1 MGSPDHLAGGTI
13 GASFLPAMPTTSP
26 TPQDQ
31 PLINA
36 CPSCGQHID
45 VSELEPYSKILCGGC
60 QDTIRVRTGFHH
72 FMIREQIGIGGMSRV
87 FRATDT
93 ALKRD
98 VALKILNRHCS
109 NDARRVE
116 QFEREA
122 RITAA
127 ISHPNVV
134 KVYSAG
140 WDQGYFYIAM
150 ELVRGGSLEEKI
162 RSEKSLS
169 EARVLAIAVET
180 ARGLKA
186 AQQAGLIHR
195 DIKPGNI
202 LFADDGTA
210 KIVDFG
216 LALMIQSTPQADKEL
231 WATPFYVPP
240 EKLEGGVEDHRSDL
254 YSLGASLFHA
264 ALGRPP
270 CSTDTNSLVELR
282 ALKSIT
288 VKLTNQEATQVSPEL
303 KALLERTLR
312 KNPADRYAT
321 YDEFIKHSEYALQHP
336 GKSLP
341 RLARRDSRA
350 GMIAAS
356 VIGALIMG
364 GGLTLWLKKPEPKSS
379 DGGLQIVSDPTASGD
394 QSISAQYSKARD
406 AMFRGELPEAR
417 ESFLNLAKLAPQP
430 TSHWS
435 TFNAGLCALLEGDET
450 RSREIFSQLSSYGS
464 DPLSKFFG
472 EMRTLCGGTA
482 PVQAEQLV
490 WVQPD
495 SYSTMAWRA
504 LGLKNWQMGEWR
516 GAKSL
521 MEKFANSKPAPTA
534 SWVGNYHGLI
544 SPHLE
549 DLHQLQDWP
558 DMSLGGVTGAQA
570 TARLKSA
577 KLAVGK
583 LRLSSPVKAACEQEI
598 AQYSKG
604 LEPLLEREK
613 SAEELAMKEL
623 LAKETQQMQDL
634 LREAAADAKTLKF
647 PAAITRLHG
656 LQVKSESLKAQL
668 QDELSL
674 WRDAE
679 DFVQQMIKDF
689 ASTSQ
694 EIELARFDSP
704 PQRGRVLS
712 ASRDGIHFQVSGVSG
727 DALIAWSQIQPLQL
741 IRMAE
746 APLEDERIT
755 DSDEYYHRRQMIVAF
770 ALKAN
775 LQNYGSLRGDELAR
789 ENRNFSKLWERMQS
803 HLQGVPR

>member
-1 MGSPDHLAGGTI
+1 
-13 GASFLPAMPTTSP
+13 MPTTSP
-26 TPQDQ
+26 TPSDQ
-31 PLINA
+31 PLVNA

-45 VSELEPYSKILCGGC
+45 VTALEPYSKIICSGC

-162 RSEKSLS
+162 RAEKLLS

-216 LALMIQSTPQADKEL
+216 LALMIQSGPAADKEL

-264 ALGRPP
+264 VLGRPP

-288 VKLTNQEATQVSPEL
+288 VKLTNQEATRVSPEL

-312 KNPADRYAT
+312 KNPKDRHAT
-321 YDEFIKHSEYALQHP
+321 YDEFIKHADYALQHP

-341 RLARRDSRA
+341 RPVARGSRQKL
-350 GMIAAS
+350 IAAS
-356 VIGALIMG
+356 VIGTLILG
-364 GGLTLWLKKPEPKSS
+364 GSLGLWLRKPHPKSS
-379 DGGLQIVSDPTASGD
+379 DGGLEIASDPTASGD
-394 QSISAQYSKARD
+394 QSISAQFSKARD

-417 ESFLNLAKLAPQP
+417 EAFLGLAKLAPQP

-435 TFNAGLCALLEGDET
+435 TFNAGLCALLEGDESK
-450 RSREIFSQLSSYGS
+450 SREIFSKLTSYGD
-464 DPLSKFFG
+464 DPLAKFFS
-472 EMRTLCGGTA
+472 EMGRLCGGTA
-482 PVQAEQLV
+482 PVQAEQV
-490 WVQPD
+490 AWVQPD
-495 SYSTMAWRA
+495 SYATMAWLA
-504 LGLKNWQMGEWR
+504 LGLKDWQMGEWR

-521 MEKFANSKPAPTA
+521 MEKFFTSKPAPTA
-534 SWVGNYHGLI
+534 SWVSNYHGLI
-544 SPHLE
+544 APHLD

-558 DMSLGGVTGAQA
+558 NMSLDGVTGAQA
-570 TARLKSA
+570 AARLKIA
-577 KLAVGK
+577 ELALGR
-583 LRLSSPVKAACEQEI
+583 LRLASSVKKACELEI
-598 AQYSKG
+598 AQFSKE
-604 LEPLLEREK
+604 LEPLLEREQ
-613 SAEELAMKEL
+613 AAGELAMKEL
-623 LAKETQQMQDL
+623 LAKENQQLQAVL
-634 LREAAADAKTLKF
+634 QEAATDAKTFNF
-647 PAAITRLHG
+647 PAAIARLEG
-656 LQVKSESLKAQL
+656 IQLKSESLKAQL
-668 QDELSL
+668 QDEISL
-674 WRDAE
+674 WHDAE
-679 DFVQQMIKDF
+679 DFIQQMVRDF
-689 ASTSQ
+689 ASVSQ
-694 EIELARFDSP
+694 EMELTRLDSP

-712 ASRDGIHFQVSGVSG
+712 ASRDGIHFQVSGVTG

-746 APLEDERIT
+746 TPLEDERIT
-755 DSDEYYHRRQMIVAF
+755 DSDDYYRRRQWIVAF

-775 LQNYGSLRGDELAR
+775 LRNYGSLRGDELAR

-803 HLQGVPR
+803 HLQGLPR

>member
-1 MGSPDHLAGGTI
+1 
-13 GASFLPAMPTTSP
+13 MPTTSP
-26 TPQDQ
+26 TPSDQ
-31 PLINA
+31 PLVNA

-45 VSELEPYSKILCGGC
+45 VTALEPYSKIICSGC

-162 RSEKSLS
+162 RAEKLLS

-216 LALMIQSTPQADKEL
+216 LALMIQSGPAADKEL

-264 ALGRPP
+264 VLGRPP

-288 VKLTNQEATQVSPEL
+288 VKLTNQEATRVSPEL

-312 KNPADRYAT
+312 KNPQDRHAT
-321 YDEFIKHSEYALQHP
+321 YDEFIKHADYALQHP

-341 RLARRDSRA
+341 RPVARGSRQKL
-350 GMIAAS
+350 IAAS
-356 VIGALIMG
+356 VIGTLILG
-364 GGLTLWLKKPEPKSS
+364 GSLGLWLRKPHPKSS
-379 DGGLQIVSDPTASGD
+379 DGGLEIASDPTASGD
-394 QSISAQYSKARD
+394 QSISAQFSKARD

-417 ESFLNLAKLAPQP
+417 EAFLGLAKLAPQP

-435 TFNAGLCALLEGDET
+435 TFNAGLCALLEGDESK
-450 RSREIFSQLSSYGS
+450 SREIFSKLTSYGD
-464 DPLSKFFG
+464 DPLAKFFS
-472 EMRTLCGGTA
+472 EMGRLCGGTA
-482 PVQAEQLV
+482 PVQAEQV
-490 WVQPD
+490 AWVQPD
-495 SYSTMAWRA
+495 SYATMAWLA
-504 LGLKNWQMGEWR
+504 LGLKDWQMGEWR

-521 MEKFANSKPAPTA
+521 MEKFFTSKPAPTA
-534 SWVGNYHGLI
+534 SWVSNYHGLI
-544 SPHLE
+544 APHLD

-558 DMSLGGVTGAQA
+558 NMSLDGVTGAQA
-570 TARLKSA
+570 AARLKIA
-577 KLAVGK
+577 ELALGR
-583 LRLSSPVKAACEQEI
+583 LRLASSVKKACELEI
-598 AQYSKG
+598 AQFSKE
-604 LEPLLEREK
+604 LEPLLEREQ
-613 SAEELAMKEL
+613 AAGELAMKEL
-623 LAKETQQMQDL
+623 LAKENQQLQAVL
-634 LREAAADAKTLKF
+634 QETATDAKTFNF
-647 PAAITRLHG
+647 PAAIARLEG
-656 LQVKSESLKAQL
+656 IQLKSESLKAQL

-674 WRDAE
+674 WHDAE
-679 DFVQQMIKDF
+679 DFIQQMVRDF
-689 ASTSQ
+689 ASVSQ
-694 EIELARFDSP
+694 EMELTRLDSP

-712 ASRDGIHFQVSGVSG
+712 ASRDGIHFQVSGVTG

-746 APLEDERIT
+746 TPLEDERIT
-755 DSDEYYHRRQMIVAF
+755 DSDDYYRRRQWIVAF

-775 LQNYGSLRGDELAR
+775 LRNYGSLRGDELAR

-803 HLQGVPR
+803 HLQGLPR